1 MRYIKRIVL
10 SFYWRVLNLSK
21 KKVAMILAISLV
33 LSVILTTVQ
42 GISSSYINS
51 MIVTLNYEG
60 AKEGLNPDGSRFNIS
75 EIVSDEVLKKAI
87 SVMGDN
93 SLTVEGL
100 KSRITIDSKMPLSAI
115 EKTTAAIASGSNY
128 RYNPSEFDVY
138 YSQKK
143 KLAKNRTIDFIHAL
157 SKAYNEYFFNKYSEK
172 NVILEFDISTAFG
185 DYDYYEIQRVLS
197 DKIGSMITYL
207 SKHHGES
214 PAFRSEDTG
223 YTFEN
228 LTNMLINL
236 RDQDLEKLRA
246 YIIQNR
252 ISNDTG
258 EFIRKQQYLADKKL
272 MQYESSIQA
281 SEISKSALEIYDP
294 FITGIAFIPSV
305 DKQSE
310 YYMSRTKTGLDNL
323 AMRSYNAGI
332 DANIFK
338 KAIDEKN
345 YLVEKYTTDYAVDG
359 DAAATADKMI
369 EALCTNLE
377 KISSV
382 ALMTDSEYLENKTK
396 NYITFNLPSK
406 GFSLPLSRF
415 AVNFV
420 IILFLVTLAF
430 RLYFVTPMFIKWR
443 IERIKEKIDSEES
456 KEELQEEE
464 AKL

>member
-33 LSVILTTVQ
+33 LSVVLTTVQ
-42 GISSSYINS
+42 EISSSYINS

-258 EFIRKQQYLADKKL
+258 EFIRKQL
-272 MQYESSIQA
+272 
-281 SEISKSALEIYDP
+281 
-294 FITGIAFIPSV
+294 
-305 DKQSE
+305 
-310 YYMSRTKTGLDNL
+310 
-323 AMRSYNAGI
+323 
-332 DANIFK
+332 
-338 KAIDEKN
+338 
-345 YLVEKYTTDYAVDG
+345 
-359 DAAATADKMI
+359 
-369 EALCTNLE
+369 
-377 KISSV
+377 
-382 ALMTDSEYLENKTK
+382 
-396 NYITFNLPSK
+396 
-406 GFSLPLSRF
+406 
-415 AVNFV
+415 
-420 IILFLVTLAF
+420 
-430 RLYFVTPMFIKWR
+430 
-443 IERIKEKIDSEES
+443 
-456 KEELQEEE
+456 
-464 AKL
+464 

>member
-1 MRYIKRIVL
+1 MKYIKQLIL

-21 KKVAMILAISLV
+21 KKVAMILAISFILSTV
-33 LSVILTTVQ
+33 LTILQEV
-42 GISSSYINS
+42 SSSYINA

-87 SVMGDN
+87 SIMGDT

-100 KSRITIDSKMPLSAI
+100 KNRITIDSKMPLSAI

-128 RYNPSEFDVY
+128 RYNPSEFDIY
-138 YSQKK
+138 YSQKN
-143 KLAKNRTIDFIHAL
+143 KLSRNKTVEFIHAL
-157 SKAYNEYFFNKYSEK
+157 SKSYNDYFFNKYSEK
-172 NVILEFDISTAFG
+172 NIILEFDGSTAFG
-185 DYDYYEIQRVLS
+185 DYDYYEIQKVLS

-214 PAFRSEDTG
+214 PAFRSQNTG

-236 RDQDLEKLRA
+236 RDQDLEKLSA

-252 ISNDTG
+252 ISKDG
-258 EFIRKQQYLADKKL
+258 SEFVRKQRYLADKKV

-281 SEISKSALEIYDP
+281 SNISKSALEIYDP
-294 FITGIAFIPSV
+294 YITGIAFIPSV

-332 DANIFK
+332 DANLFK
-338 KAIDEKN
+338 KSIDEKN
-345 YLVEKYTTDYAVDG
+345 YLVDKYTTTYDVDA
-359 DAAATADKMI
+359 DAMATADKMI
-369 EALCTNLE
+369 EDLCTNLE
-377 KISSV
+377 KIASV
-382 ALMTDSEYLENKTK
+382 ALMTDYEYLENKTK
-396 NYITFNLPSK
+396 NYITFNLPNKSL
-406 GFSLPLSRF
+406 SLPVVKF
-415 AVNFV
+415 MINFV
-420 IILFLVTLAF
+420 VTLFLVTLAF

-443 IERIKEKIDSEES
+443 IQKIKDKIDKAEKS
-456 KEELQEEE
+456 KEEQEV
-464 AKL
+464 